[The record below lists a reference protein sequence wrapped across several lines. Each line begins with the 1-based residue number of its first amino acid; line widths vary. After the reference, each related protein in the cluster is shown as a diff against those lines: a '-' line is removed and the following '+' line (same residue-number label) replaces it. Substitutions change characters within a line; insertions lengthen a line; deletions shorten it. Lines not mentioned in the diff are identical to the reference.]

1 VKLKKCLALSES
13 GFTFDPSTGE
23 SYTVNPAGARILGL
37 LRDGNDEESIV
48 TALQQEFETTRP
60 VLEKHLADFF
70 SVLRQHGFF
79 EA

>member
-1 VKLKKCLALSES
+1 MKLKKSLALSES

-23 SYTVNPAGARILGL
+23 SYTANHAGARILGL
-37 LRDGNDEESIV
+37 LRDGNDEESIIA
-48 TALQQEFETTRP
+48 ALLQEFETTRS